1 MAAKK
6 KKEDTQKP
14 EVVYTR
20 QQLLQAKRYADRLDL
35 INTLLKDGK
44 SYSIQQVDEMIEK
57 YMKGKVK

>member
-6 KKEDTQKP
+6 KKEDTQKL
-14 EVVYTR
+14 EAVYTR